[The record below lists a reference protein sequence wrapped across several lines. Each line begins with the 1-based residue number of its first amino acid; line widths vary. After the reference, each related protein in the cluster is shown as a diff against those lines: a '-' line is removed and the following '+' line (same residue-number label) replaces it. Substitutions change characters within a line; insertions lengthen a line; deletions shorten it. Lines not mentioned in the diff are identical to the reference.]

1 MHKRR
6 PAVAMAKI
14 GTTTASMPAC
24 SKCGLQIIGDLK
36 AAVGHPGWAI
46 SVKVPRM
53 MFISLR
59 LLRCLP

>member
-14 GTTTASMPAC
+14 RTTTASMPAC
-24 SKCGLQIIGDLK
+24 SKYGSQIIGDLT
-36 AAVGHPGWAI
+36 AAIGYPKWAI
-46 SVKVPRM
+46 SVVLPRM